1 MQSRKKTAIDVFVA
15 LTIGASLPLMAQ
27 QPAPA
32 NEVLEEVV
40 VTGSQIRGAVISDAL
55 PISIVGSETIEVF
68 GIDSGDQLLDL
79 IPENGNNFVNEVAN
93 ISGGVNSAGGDVG
106 AFNLRSLGTGNTLLL
121 INGRRIKLRYAH
133 MGGRNPPTII
143 IHGNQ
148 TESVPGSYRRYLS
161 DFYRKSLKLVGT
173 PVVIELRQGENPFEG
188 RRNVLTARQVKKR
201 QRLREHI
208 RKRGG

>member
-1 MQSRKKTAIDVFVA
+1 MQSRKRTAIDVFVA
-15 LTIGASLPLMAQ
+15 VTIGASLPLMAQ

-32 NEVLEEVV
+32 DEVLEEVV

-106 AFNLRSLGTGNTLLL
+106 AFNLRSLGTGNTLVLL
-121 INGRRIKLRYAH
+121 NGRRMVNSPQY
-133 MGGRNPPTII
+133 
-143 IHGNQ
+143 Q
-148 TESVPGSYRRYLS
+148 TEQVGGSFVPVNSVNSNMIPTYGIDRRVQH
-161 DFYRKSLKLVGT
+161 RRSLH
-173 PVVIELRQGENPFEG
+173 
-188 RRNVLTARQVKKR
+188 
-201 QRLREHI
+201 RLREFLAQQSVGVRRI
-208 RKRGG
+208 RPGLQRRPHQAQCIRELVRS